1 MNTTIQHKTPA
12 RVGTSSLNPDA
23 LPHLSTAAEDRSEKN
38 RTNISKETT
47 ETLKRKV
54 KSQIVLPSD
63 PNYDEL
69 AKFGMR

>member
-1 MNTTIQHKTPA
+1 MNTTTQSKAPA
-12 RVGTSSLNPDA
+12 RADASSFEPTLK
-23 LPHLSTAAEDRSEKN
+23 HLSPPAEN
-38 RTNISKETT
+38 RNEEAISKETT